1 MVALHK
7 NLFDRHVFTV
17 VFLEKFI
24 YVALLN
30 FNLFSF

>member
-7 NLFDRHVFTV
+7 KIFDRHVFTV
-17 VFLEKFI
+17 EFLENFI